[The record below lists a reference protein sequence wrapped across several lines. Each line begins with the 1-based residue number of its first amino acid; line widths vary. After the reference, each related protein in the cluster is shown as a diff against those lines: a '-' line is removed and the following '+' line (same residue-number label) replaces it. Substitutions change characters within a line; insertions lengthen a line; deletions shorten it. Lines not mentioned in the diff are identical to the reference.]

1 MRISRTTTAVL
12 SSVALALGVAAC
24 GGDDNAATGATG
36 GDAPAQLSG
45 QLAGAGASSQAAAME
60 AWTVTFQDRH
70 PDVTIAYDPIGSGGG
85 REQFLAGGT
94 AFAGTDAAL
103 DEEELRTAAQRCT
116 DVVELPVYI
125 SPIAIIYNLEGVD
138 ELRLSPTTLAD
149 IFAGRIKRWDDP
161 RIARDNPDVELPD
174 LAITPVH
181 RSDESGTT
189 ENLAEYLAAAA
200 PDAWRFE
207 VSGDWPVKGGEAADG
222 TSGVVDAVAAGNGT
236 IGYADASQAGD
247 LGVALIGVGDDFIGP
262 TPEAAA
268 AIVEAS
274 PRVEGAGR
282 YVFAYDLRR
291 DTTASGT
298 YPIVLVSYEV
308 ACTEY
313 ESAQEAELVRAFL
326 DFVISP
332 EGQQAAAAAAGS
344 APISDGLRA
353 QLQPAVDAIGSR
365 GS

>member
-1 MRISRTTTAVL
+1 
-12 SSVALALGVAAC
+12 
-24 GGDDNAATGATG
+24 
-36 GDAPAQLSG
+36 
-45 QLAGAGASSQAAAME
+45 
-60 AWTVTFQDRH
+60 
-70 PDVTIAYDPIGSGGG
+70 
-85 REQFLAGGT
+85 
-94 AFAGTDAAL
+94 
-103 DEEELRTAAQRCT
+103 
-116 DVVELPVYI
+116 
-125 SPIAIIYNLEGVD
+125 
-138 ELRLSPTTLAD
+138 
-149 IFAGRIKRWDDP
+149 
-161 RIARDNPDVELPD
+161 
-174 LAITPVH
+174 
-181 RSDESGTT
+181 
-189 ENLAEYLAAAA
+189 
-200 PDAWRFE
+200 
-207 VSGDWPVKGGEAADG
+207 
-222 TSGVVDAVAAGNGT
+222 
-236 IGYADASQAGD
+236 
-247 LGVALIGVGDDFIGP
+247 